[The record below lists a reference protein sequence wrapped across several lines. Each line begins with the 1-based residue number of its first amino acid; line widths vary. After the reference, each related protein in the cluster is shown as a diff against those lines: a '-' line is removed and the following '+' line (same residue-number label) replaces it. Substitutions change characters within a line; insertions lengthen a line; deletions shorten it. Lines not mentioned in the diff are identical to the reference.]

1 MSEVAASTS
10 PPVRPAAADEA
21 AGGNTTEEE
30 DGAPNPREVR
40 CSDCIVW
47 NRQQTWLCVV
57 PLLIGFIGLGLSL
70 MLLKWIVVGSVKD
83 YVPTDL
89 MDSKGIGQ
97 DPIFL
102 SKPSSF
108 PKSMETTT
116 TTTTTRTPNQISTRL
131 TTTTRAPTRVPGS
144 RVPIR
149 ASPRTTTVRHT
160 VAPPTIIST
169 TVPLSTTTFVSRPF
183 PGTPTTQPMP
193 VWPTAAYST
202 SSYTIYLHDSTPSWT
217 LSRFQESTTTPET
230 TTLPKYHTT
239 PYSTE
244 RSEHFKPCKDKD
256 LAYCLNDGECFVT
269 ETLTG
274 SHKHCRCKEGYQ
286 GVRCDQFLPK
296 TDSILSDPK
305 SEAVYQQQVLSIAC
319 IIFGIIVVGLICAA
333 FYCRTKRQ
341 TKKIQEQLKETQT
354 GKNYSIHASNL
365 LAKAKSLGENTVQL
379 HHYSKSE
386 RHPEPVREKVMESS
400 FSETQPFS
408 DTPPPDRGNQSMKH
422 HRNVSS
428 CCSPSQRSRMLH
440 RNAFR
445 RTPPLPRGRLSGITG
460 PAYQQLEEPGF
471 IDQDTMPCQGTS
483 LGDLLAAVS
492 PRPNGQRF
500 AATLSAGSCRPPRCL
515 STDLNHSQNNSI
527 NMQPHSRETQSYFN
541 NMDQKDSIGYLTS
554 RAISVPIIPS
564 VELDDAC
571 MQMQNVSEVAGI
583 KRCKNSYPSELV
595 KVNVP
600 PSSCLIAEQQEV
612 KILLET
618 VQEQI
623 RILTDAR
630 RRSEDL
636 EMANAETED
645 SASENTAFLP
655 LSPKAKTEQEAQ
667 FVLRNEMQ
675 RDSALHV

>member
-1 MSEVAASTS
+1 MSEGAASTS
-10 PPVRPAAADEA
+10 PPVRPAAAEEA

-83 YVPTDL
+83 YVPPDL

-131 TTTTRAPTRVPGS
+131 TTTTRAPTRIPGS

-149 ASPRTTTVRHT
+149 PNPRTTTVRHT
-160 VAPPTIIST
+160 VAPPTILST
-169 TVPLSTTTFVSRPF
+169 TVPPSTTTFVSRPL
-183 PGTPTTQPMP
+183 PGTPSTQPMP
-193 VWPTAAYST
+193 IWPTTEYST
-202 SSYTIYLHDSTPSWT
+202 STYKIYLHVSTQSWT
-217 LSRFQESTTTPET
+217 QSRFQESTTLET
-230 TTLPKYHTT
+230 TTMPKYHTT
-239 PYSTE
+239 TYFTE

-256 LAYCLNDGECFVT
+256 LAYCLNDGECFVI
-269 ETLTG
+269 ETLTA

-296 TDSILSDPK
+296 TDSVLSDPTDHLGIEFME
-305 SEAVYQQQVLSIAC
+305 SEEVYQQQILSISC
-319 IIFGIIVVGLICAA
+319 IVFGIVAVGLICAA

-341 TKKIQEQLKETQT
+341 TKIIQEQLKETQN
-354 GKNYSIHASNL
+354 GKNYSLHASSL
-365 LAKAKSLGENTVQL
+365 LAKAKSFGENRVQL
-379 HHYSKSE
+379 HNYTKSE
-386 RHPEPVREKVMESS
+386 QNPEPIRENVMESS

-408 DTPPPDRGNQSMKH
+408 ESVQVDRASQSLKH
-422 HRNVSS
+422 HRNLST
-428 CCSPSQRSRMLH
+428 CCSPSQRSRMLQ

-445 RTPPLPRGRLSGITG
+445 RTPPLPRGRLNGITG
-460 PAYQQLEEPGF
+460 PAYQQLEEPGL
-471 IDQDTMPCQGTS
+471 IDQDTIPCQGCS
-483 LGDLLAAVS
+483 
-492 PRPNGQRF
+492 
-500 AATLSAGSCRPPRCL
+500 SA
-515 STDLNHSQNNSI
+515 DLNQPLDNSR
-527 NMQPHSRETQSYFN
+527 NMQLHSKDTQSYFN
-541 NMDQKDSIGYLTS
+541 KMTQKDCVSFSTS
-554 RAISVPIIPS
+554 RASSIPIIPS
-564 VELDDAC
+564 VGLEDAC
-571 MQMQNVSEVAGI
+571 IQMQNATEVPGI
-583 KRCKNSYPSELV
+583 KLCKNSYSTELV
-595 KVNVP
+595 KVNIVP
-600 PSSCLIAEQQEV
+600 SNCLIAEQKEV

-636 EMANAETED
+636 ELSNIETEE

-667 FVLRNEMQ
+667 FVLRNEMH
-675 RDSALHV
+675 RDSTLHV

>member
-1 MSEVAASTS
+1 MSEVAVSTS
-10 PPVRPAAADEA
+10 PPVRPVAAEEA

-30 DGAPNPREVR
+30 DGAHNPREVR

-131 TTTTRAPTRVPGS
+131 TTTTRAPARVPGS
-144 RVPIR
+144 RIPIR

-169 TVPLSTTTFVSRPF
+169 TVPLSTTTFVSRPL

-193 VWPTAAYST
+193 IWPTAEYST
-202 SSYTIYLHDSTPSWT
+202 SSYKIYLHDSTQSWT
-217 LSRFQESTTTPET
+217 QSRFQESTTTPET

-239 PYSTE
+239 TYLTE

-256 LAYCLNDGECFVT
+256 LAYCLNDGECFVI
-269 ETLTG
+269 ETLTA

-296 TDSILSDPK
+296 TDSILSDPTDHLGIEFME
-305 SEAVYQQQVLSIAC
+305 SEEVYQQQIISISC
-319 IIFGIIVVGLICAA
+319 IIFGIVAVGLICAA
-333 FYCRTKRQ
+333 FYCKTKRQ
-341 TKKIQEQLKETQT
+341 TKIIQEQLKETQT
-354 GKNYSIHASNL
+354 GKNYSFHASSL
-365 LAKAKSLGENTVQL
+365 LIKGKVLGENRVQL
-379 HHYSKSE
+379 HDYSNSE
-386 RHPEPVREKVMESS
+386 RNTEPVREKVMESS

-422 HRNVSS
+422 HRNFSS

-445 RTPPLPRGRLSGITG
+445 RTPPLPRGRLNGITG
-460 PAYQQLEEPGF
+460 PAYQQLEEPGL
-471 IDQDTMPCQGTS
+471 IDQDTMPCQGC
-483 LGDLLAAVS
+483 LA
-492 PRPNGQRF
+492 
-500 AATLSAGSCRPPRCL
+500 
-515 STDLNHSQNNSI
+515 TDVNHPQSNSI
-527 NMQPHSRETQSYFN
+527 NMQLHSRETQSYIN
-541 NMDQKDSIGYLTS
+541 TMDEKDSVSYSAS
-554 RAISVPIIPS
+554 RASSIPIIPS
-564 VELDDAC
+564 MGLDDAC
-571 MQMQNVSEVAGI
+571 MQMQSVTEIAGI
-583 KRCKNSYPSELV
+583 KRCKNSYSNELV

-600 PSSCLIAEQQEV
+600 PNNCLIAEQQEV

-636 EMANAETED
+636 EMASTEIED

-655 LSPKAKTEQEAQ
+655 LSPKAKTEQQAQ
-667 FVLRNEMQ
+667 FVLRNEIQ
-675 RDSALHV
+675 RDSPLHV

>member
-10 PPVRPAAADEA
+10 PPVRPAASEEA
-21 AGGNTTEEE
+21 AGGNPTGEE
-30 DGAPNPREVR
+30 DGAANARQVR

-89 MDSKGIGQ
+89 VDSKGIGQ

-131 TTTTRAPTRVPGS
+131 TTTTRAPTRIPGS
-144 RVPIR
+144 KIPFR

-169 TVPLSTTTFVSRPF
+169 TVPLSTTTFVSRPL

-193 VWPTAAYST
+193 IWPTAAYST
-202 SSYTIYLHDSTPSWT
+202 SSYKNYLHDSTPS
-217 LSRFQESTTTPET
+217 SRFQESTTTPET
-230 TTLPKYHTT
+230 TTLPKHHTT
-239 PYSTE
+239 TYFTE

-256 LAYCLNDGECFVT
+256 LAYCLNDGECFVI

-296 TDSILSDPK
+296 TDSILSDPTDHLGIEFME
-305 SEAVYQQQVLSIAC
+305 SEEVYQQQVLSISC
-319 IIFGIIVVGLICAA
+319 IIFGIVLVGLICAA

-341 TKKIQEQLKETQT
+341 TKKLQEQLKESQT
-354 GKNYSIHASNL
+354 GKNYSLHASKL
-365 LAKAKSLGENTVQL
+365 MAKAKSLGETRVPL
-379 HHYSKSE
+379 HNYSKSE
-386 RHPEPVREKVMESS
+386 RNPEPVREKVMESS

-408 DTPPPDRGNQSMKH
+408 DTPPPDRGAQSTKH
-422 HRNVSS
+422 YRIHSS

-445 RTPPLPRGRLSGITG
+445 RTPPLPRGRLGGITG
-460 PAYQQLEEPGF
+460 PAYQQLEEPGL
-471 IDQDTMPCQGTS
+471 IDQDPMPCQGCS
-483 LGDLLAAVS
+483 
-492 PRPNGQRF
+492 
-500 AATLSAGSCRPPRCL
+500 
-515 STDLNHSQNNSI
+515 STDLNHPQNKSI
-527 NMQPHSRETQSYFN
+527 NMQLHSRETQTYFN
-541 NMDQKDSIGYLTS
+541 KTDRKDSISYSTS
-554 RAISVPIIPS
+554 RASSIPIIPS
-564 VELDDAC
+564 VGMDDAC
-571 MQMQNVSEVAGI
+571 MQMQNVAEIAGV
-583 KRCKNSYPSELV
+583 KRCKNSYTSELV
-595 KVNVP
+595 KVS
-600 PSSCLIAEQQEV
+600 PSPSTCLIAEQQEV

-636 EMANAETED
+636 EMANVETED
-645 SASENTAFLP
+645 TASENTAFLP

>member
-10 PPVRPAAADEA
+10 APVRPAAAEEA

-30 DGAPNPREVR
+30 DGAPNPREVQ

-131 TTTTRAPTRVPGS
+131 TTTTRAPTRIPGS

-149 ASPRTTTVRHT
+149 ANPRTTTVRHT

-169 TVPLSTTTFVSRPF
+169 TVPLSTTTFVSRPL

-193 VWPTAAYST
+193 IWPTAEYST
-202 SSYTIYLHDSTPSWT
+202 SSYKIYLHVSTQSWT
-217 LSRFQESTTTPET
+217 QSHFQESTTSTPET
-230 TTLPKYHTT
+230 TTMSKHQTT
-239 PYSTE
+239 TYFTE

-256 LAYCLNDGECFVT
+256 LAYCLNDGECFVI
-269 ETLTG
+269 ETLTA

-296 TDSILSDPK
+296 TDSVLSDPNHLGIEFME
-305 SEAVYQQQVLSIAC
+305 SEEVYQQQILSISC
-319 IIFGIIVVGLICAA
+319 IIFAIVAVGLICAA

-341 TKKIQEQLKETQT
+341 TKIIKEQLKEMHNW
-354 GKNYSIHASNL
+354 KHYSLNASSL
-365 LAKAKSLGENTVQL
+365 LSKAKSFGENRVQL
-379 HHYSKSE
+379 HTYSKSE
-386 RHPEPVREKVMESS
+386 RNTEPIRENVMETS
-400 FSETQPFS
+400 FAETQPFS
-408 DTPPPDRGNQSMKH
+408 ETTPSDRASQAVKH
-422 HRNVSS
+422 HRSFS
-428 CCSPSQRSRMLH
+428 TCCSPSQRSRMLQ
-440 RNAFR
+440 RNAIR
-445 RTPPLPRGRLSGITG
+445 RTPPLPKGRLNGTTG
-460 PAYQQLEEPGF
+460 PAYKQLEEPGL
-471 IDQDTMPCQGTS
+471 IDQDTITCQG
-483 LGDLLAAVS
+483 
-492 PRPNGQRF
+492 
-500 AATLSAGSCRPPRCL
+500 C
-515 STDLNHSQNNSI
+515 STMDLNHPQNNSI
-527 NMQPHSRETQSYFN
+527 NMQLHSKEPQSYFN
-541 NMDQKDSIGYLTS
+541 NKDQKDCIRFSMS
-554 RAISVPIIPS
+554 RASSIPIIPS
-564 VELDDAC
+564 VGLDDAC
-571 MQMQNVSEVAGI
+571 MQMQNVSETSGI
-583 KRCKNSYPSELV
+583 KLCKNFYSSELM
-595 KVNVP
+595 KVNIT
-600 PSSCLIAEQQEV
+600 SNNCLIGEQKEV

-623 RILTDAR
+623 RILTNAR
-630 RRSEDL
+630 GMSSFQEDL
-636 EMANAETED
+636 EMANVQSKEST
-645 SASENTAFLP
+645 SENTAFLL
-655 LSPKAKTEQEAQ
+655 LSPKAKTEPETR
-667 FVLRNEMQ
+667 FVLSNEIH
-675 RDSALHV
+675 RDSKLHV

>member
-1 MSEVAASTS
+1 MSEVASSTS
-10 PPVRPAAADEA
+10 PPVRPAAAEEA

-30 DGAPNPREVR
+30 DGAANPREVR

-89 MDSKGIGQ
+89 IDSKGIGQ

-108 PKSMETTT
+108 PKNMETTT

-131 TTTTRAPTRVPGS
+131 TTTTRAPTRIPGT
-144 RVPIR
+144 RIPIR
-149 ASPRTTTVRHT
+149 TSTRTTTVHHT

-169 TVPLSTTTFVSRPF
+169 TVPFSTTTFVSRPL

-193 VWPTAAYST
+193 IWPTAEYST
-202 SSYTIYLHDSTPSWT
+202 SSYKIYLHDSTQSWT
-217 LSRFQESTTTPET
+217 QSRFQEFTTTPET

-239 PYSTE
+239 TYVTQ

-256 LAYCLNDGECFVT
+256 LAYCLNDGECFVI
-269 ETLTG
+269 ETLTA

-296 TDSILSDPK
+296 TDSVLSDPK
-305 SEAVYQQQVLSIAC
+305 SEVVYQQQILSISC
-319 IIFGIIVVGLICAA
+319 IVFGIVVVGLICAV
-333 FYCRTKRQ
+333 FYCKTKRQ
-341 TKKIQEQLKETQT
+341 TKKIQEQLKESQT
-354 GKNYSIHASNL
+354 GKNYSFHASNL
-365 LAKAKSLGENTVQL
+365 LVKAKSLRENRVQL
-379 HHYSKSE
+379 HNYSTSE
-386 RHPEPVREKVMESS
+386 RKSEPVRDKVMESS

-408 DTPPPDRGNQSMKH
+408 DTIPPDRGNLSLKH
-422 HRNVSS
+422 HRNISS

-460 PAYQQLEEPGF
+460 PAYQQLEEPGL
-471 IDQDTMPCQGTS
+471 IDQDTMPCQGCPS
-483 LGDLLAAVS
+483 S
-492 PRPNGQRF
+492 
-500 AATLSAGSCRPPRCL
+500 
-515 STDLNHSQNNSI
+515 DLNHPQDNSI
-527 NMQPHSRETQSYFN
+527 NMQLQSRETQSYFN
-541 NMDQKDSIGYLTS
+541 NMDQNDLVCYSTS
-554 RAISVPIIPS
+554 RAGSIPIIPS
-564 VELDDAC
+564 VILDDAC
-571 MQMQNVSEVAGI
+571 MQMQNISDIAGI
-583 KRCKNSYPSELV
+583 RQCKNSYCNELV
-595 KVNVP
+595 KVNIP
-600 PSSCLIAEQQEV
+600 PSNCLIEEQQEV

-623 RILTDAR
+623 QILTDAR
-630 RRSEDL
+630 RKSVDL
-636 EMANAETED
+636 EIANAESED
-645 SASENTAFLP
+645 NASENTAFLP
-655 LSPKAKTEQEAQ
+655 LSPKAKTEQEPQ
-667 FVLRNEMQ
+667 FILRNEMQ
-675 RDSALHV
+675 RDSAALHV

>member
-1 MSEVAASTS
+1 MSEGAASTS
-10 PPVRPAAADEA
+10 PPVRPAAAEEA

-83 YVPTDL
+83 YVPPDL

-131 TTTTRAPTRVPGS
+131 TTTTRAPTRIPWS
-144 RVPIR
+144 RAPIR
-149 ASPRTTTVRHT
+149 PNPRTTTARHT

-169 TVPLSTTTFVSRPF
+169 TVPPSTTTFVSRPL
-183 PGTPTTQPMP
+183 PGTPSTQPMP
-193 VWPTAAYST
+193 IWPTTEYST
-202 SSYTIYLHDSTPSWT
+202 STYKIYLHVSTQ
-217 LSRFQESTTTPET
+217 SRFQESTTITLET
-230 TTLPKYHTT
+230 TTMPKYHTT
-239 PYSTE
+239 TYFTE

-256 LAYCLNDGECFVT
+256 LAYCLNDGECFVI
-269 ETLTG
+269 ETLTA

-296 TDSILSDPK
+296 TDSVLSDPTDHLGIEFME
-305 SEAVYQQQVLSIAC
+305 SEEVYQQQILSISC
-319 IIFGIIVVGLICAA
+319 IVFGIVAVGLICAA

-341 TKKIQEQLKETQT
+341 TKIIQEQLKETQN
-354 GKNYSIHASNL
+354 GKNYSLHASSL
-365 LAKAKSLGENTVQL
+365 LAKAKSFGENRVQL
-379 HHYSKSE
+379 HNYTKSE
-386 RHPEPVREKVMESS
+386 RNPEPVRENVMESS

-408 DTPPPDRGNQSMKH
+408 ESEVDRGSQSVKH
-422 HRNVSS
+422 HRNLST
-428 CCSPSQRSRMLH
+428 CCSPSQRSRMLQ

-445 RTPPLPRGRLSGITG
+445 RTPPLPRGRLNGITG
-460 PAYQQLEEPGF
+460 PAYQQLEEPGLT
-471 IDQDTMPCQGTS
+471 DQDTIPCQGCS
-483 LGDLLAAVS
+483 SADL
-492 PRPNGQRF
+492 
-500 AATLSAGSCRPPRCL
+500 
-515 STDLNHSQNNSI
+515 SQPQDYSR
-527 NMQPHSRETQSYFN
+527 NMQLHSKDTQSYFN
-541 NMDQKDSIGYLTS
+541 KMTQKDCVSFSTS
-554 RAISVPIIPS
+554 RASSIPIIPS
-564 VELDDAC
+564 VGLDDAC
-571 MQMQNVSEVAGI
+571 IQMQNATEVSGI
-583 KRCKNSYPSELV
+583 KLCKNSYSTELV
-595 KVNVP
+595 KVNVVP
-600 PSSCLIAEQQEV
+600 TNCLIAEQKEV

-636 EMANAETED
+636 ELANIETEE

-667 FVLRNEMQ
+667 FVLRNEMH
-675 RDSALHV
+675 RDSTLHV

>member
-1 MSEVAASTS
+1 E
-10 PPVRPAAADEA
+10 
-21 AGGNTTEEE
+21 
-30 DGAPNPREVR
+30 
-40 CSDCIVW
+40 
-47 NRQQTWLCVV
+47 
-57 PLLIGFIGLGLSL
+57 
-70 MLLKWIVVGSVKD
+70 
-83 YVPTDL
+83 
-89 MDSKGIGQ
+89 
-97 DPIFL
+97 
-102 SKPSSF
+102 
-108 PKSMETTT
+108 
-116 TTTTTRTPNQISTRL
+116 
-131 TTTTRAPTRVPGS
+131 
-144 RVPIR
+144 
-149 ASPRTTTVRHT
+149 
-160 VAPPTIIST
+160 
-169 TVPLSTTTFVSRPF
+169 
-183 PGTPTTQPMP
+183 
-193 VWPTAAYST
+193 
-202 SSYTIYLHDSTPSWT
+202 
-217 LSRFQESTTTPET
+217 
-230 TTLPKYHTT
+230 
-239 PYSTE
+239 
-244 RSEHFKPCKDKD
+244 
-256 LAYCLNDGECFVT
+256 
-269 ETLTG
+269 
-274 SHKHCRCKEGYQ
+274 
-286 GVRCDQFLPK
+286 
-296 TDSILSDPK
+296 

-471 IDQDTMPCQGTS
+471 IDQDTMPCQG
-483 LGDLLAAVS
+483 
-492 PRPNGQRF
+492 
-500 AATLSAGSCRPPRCL
+500 CL

>member
-10 PPVRPAAADEA
+10 APVRPAAAEEA

-30 DGAPNPREVR
+30 DGAPNPREVQ

-131 TTTTRAPTRVPGS
+131 TTTTRAPTRIPGS

-149 ASPRTTTVRHT
+149 ANPRTTTVRHT

-169 TVPLSTTTFVSRPF
+169 TVPLSTTTFVSRPL

-193 VWPTAAYST
+193 IWPTAEYST
-202 SSYTIYLHDSTPSWT
+202 SSYKIYLHVSTQSWT
-217 LSRFQESTTTPET
+217 QSHFQESTTSTPET
-230 TTLPKYHTT
+230 TTMSKHQTT
-239 PYSTE
+239 TYFTE

-256 LAYCLNDGECFVT
+256 LAYCLNDGECFVI
-269 ETLTG
+269 ETLTA

-296 TDSILSDPK
+296 TDSVLSDPTDHLGIEFME
-305 SEAVYQQQVLSIAC
+305 SEEVYQQQILSISC
-319 IIFGIIVVGLICAA
+319 IIFAIVAVGLICAA

-341 TKKIQEQLKETQT
+341 TKIIKEQLKEMHNW
-354 GKNYSIHASNL
+354 KHYSLNASSL
-365 LAKAKSLGENTVQL
+365 LSKAKSFGENRVQL
-379 HHYSKSE
+379 HTYSKSE
-386 RHPEPVREKVMESS
+386 RNTEPIRENVMETS
-400 FSETQPFS
+400 FAETQPFS
-408 DTPPPDRGNQSMKH
+408 ETTPSDRASQAVKH
-422 HRNVSS
+422 HR
-428 CCSPSQRSRMLH
+428 CS
-440 RNAFR
+440 
-445 RTPPLPRGRLSGITG
+445 
-460 PAYQQLEEPGF
+460 
-471 IDQDTMPCQGTS
+471 TM
-483 LGDLLAAVS
+483 
-492 PRPNGQRF
+492 
-500 AATLSAGSCRPPRCL
+500 
-515 STDLNHSQNNSI
+515 DLNHPQNNSI
-527 NMQPHSRETQSYFN
+527 NMQLHSKEPQSYFN
-541 NMDQKDSIGYLTS
+541 NKDQKDCIRFSMS
-554 RAISVPIIPS
+554 RASSIPIIPS
-564 VELDDAC
+564 VGLDDAC
-571 MQMQNVSEVAGI
+571 MQMQNVSETSGI
-583 KRCKNSYPSELV
+583 KLCKNFYSSELM
-595 KVNVP
+595 KVNIT
-600 PSSCLIAEQQEV
+600 SNNCLIGEQKEV

-623 RILTDAR
+623 RILTNAR
-630 RRSEDL
+630 GMSSFQEDL
-636 EMANAETED
+636 EMANVQSKEST
-645 SASENTAFLP
+645 SENTAFLL
-655 LSPKAKTEQEAQ
+655 LSPKAKTEPETR
-667 FVLRNEMQ
+667 FVLSNEIH
-675 RDSALHV
+675 RDSKLHV

>member
-1 MSEVAASTS
+1 MSEGAASTS
-10 PPVRPAAADEA
+10 PPVRPAAAEEV

-30 DGAPNPREVR
+30 DGVPNPREVQ

-108 PKSMETTT
+108 PKNMETTT

-131 TTTTRAPTRVPGS
+131 TTTTRAPTRLPGS
-144 RVPIR
+144 RIPIR

-160 VAPPTIIST
+160 VAPPTVIST
-169 TVPLSTTTFVSRPF
+169 TVPPSTTTFVSRPL

-193 VWPTAAYST
+193 IWPTAEYST
-202 SSYTIYLHDSTPSWT
+202 SSYKIYLHDSTQSWT
-217 LSRFQESTTTPET
+217 QSRFQESTTTPET
-230 TTLPKYHTT
+230 TTLPKFRTT
-239 PYSTE
+239 TYFTE

-256 LAYCLNDGECFVT
+256 LAYCLNDGECFVI
-269 ETLTG
+269 ETLTA

-296 TDSILSDPK
+296 TDSVLSDPK
-305 SEAVYQQQVLSIAC
+305 SEEVYQQQILSISC
-319 IIFGIIVVGLICAA
+319 IVFGLVVVGVICAA
-333 FYCRTKRQ
+333 FYCKTKRQ
-341 TKKIQEQLKETQT
+341 TKKIQEQLKESQN
-354 GKNYSIHASNL
+354 GKNYCLHASSL
-365 LAKAKSLGENTVQL
+365 LAKAKSLGENRVQM
-379 HHYSKSE
+379 HNYSNSQ
-386 RHPEPVREKVMESS
+386 RDPEPVREKVMESS
-400 FSETQPFS
+400 FSETRPFS
-408 DTPPPDRGNQSMKH
+408 DSPPLDRGNLSIKH
-422 HRNVSS
+422 HRNLSS
-428 CCSPSQRSRMLH
+428 CCSPSQRSKMLH

-445 RTPPLPRGRLSGITG
+445 RTPPLPRGRLNGITG
-460 PAYQQLEEPGF
+460 PAYQQLEEPGL
-471 IDQDTMPCQGTS
+471 IDQDTMTCQGCS
-483 LGDLLAAVS
+483 SSDLIH
-492 PRPNGQRF
+492 PQ
-500 AATLSAGSCRPPRCL
+500 
-515 STDLNHSQNNSI
+515 HNSI

-541 NMDQKDSIGYLTS
+541 DLERKDTIGYSTS
-554 RAISVPIIPS
+554 RANSIPIIPS
-564 VELDDAC
+564 MGLDDAC
-571 MQMQNVSEVAGI
+571 MQTQNLSETVGI
-583 KRCKNSYPSELV
+583 KRCKNSFSNELV

-600 PSSCLIAEQQEV
+600 PNSCLIPEQQEV

-636 EMANAETED
+636 EMAVTETED
-645 SASENTAFLP
+645 TASENTAFLP
-655 LSPKAKTEQEAQ
+655 LSPKSKTDQEPK